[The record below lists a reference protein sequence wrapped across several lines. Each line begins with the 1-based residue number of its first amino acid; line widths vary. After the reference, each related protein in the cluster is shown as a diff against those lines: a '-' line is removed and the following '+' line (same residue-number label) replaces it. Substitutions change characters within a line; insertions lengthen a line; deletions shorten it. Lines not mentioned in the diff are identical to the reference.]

1 MKLIPYIRVS
11 TDDQADTGHSLTAQ
25 EHTLQRFAAHNGHAL
40 AEQVADEGVSAG
52 KALGKRKGGAAVL
65 AALRAGRAEG
75 VLVARMDR
83 LFRNLFDALG
93 FFAEAADAGWVVV
106 SAGEHIDTST
116 PAGRLQLHIML
127 ATAEYERQMAS
138 VRTAAVSTS
147 LRERGKVFGTT
158 PYGCMA
164 IDGDLLRVRDTW
176 AIREM
181 IVEWHRGRRYS
192 LRTIRGM
199 LHDQRIPA
207 PAGGRWWSTSTLAG
221 LLDSHDTLAHLPMH
235 SANAAGDYALTTCP
249 DVSRGPRIEHNSTH

>member
-1 MKLIPYIRVS
+1 MRLIPYIRVS
-11 TDDQADTGHSLTAQ
+11 TDDQAETGHSLAAQ
-25 EHTLQRFAAHNGHAL
+25 EHGLQRFAAHNGHQL

-52 KALGKRKGGAAVL
+52 KALGKRRGGAALL
-65 AALRAGRAEG
+65 ATLRAGNADG

-93 FFAEAADAGWVVV
+93 FFAEAADAGWVVI

-116 PAGRLQLHIML
+116 PGGRLQLHIML
-127 ATAEYERQMAS
+127 ATAEYERQLAS

-158 PYGCMA
+158 PYGCLA
-164 IDGDLLRVRDTW
+164 VDGDLLRLRDIW

-181 IVEWHRGRRYS
+181 IVEWHRGHRYS

-235 SANAAGDYALTTCP
+235 STDADGTFLLTNAP
-249 DVSRGPRIEHNSTH
+249 SVSRGTKIEHNSAH